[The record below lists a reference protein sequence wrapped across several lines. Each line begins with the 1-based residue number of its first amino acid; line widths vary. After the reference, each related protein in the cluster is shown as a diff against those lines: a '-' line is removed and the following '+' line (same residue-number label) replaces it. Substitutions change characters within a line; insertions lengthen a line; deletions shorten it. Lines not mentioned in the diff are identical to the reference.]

1 MVLSLNKKIIN
12 TLFFLIVFM
21 LIFNKIPEVI
31 EFRFLA
37 GIISNELLFFPLFI
51 GLIYTG
57 YCRFKNKNVFV
68 NFNEFMK
75 YIFAFG
81 SISFISLIIGLMIY
95 PYYDLI
101 LNGPIAQI
109 DKLPKVLDWLCILG
123 FDVKEQFLLILWM
136 IVRVIKNLF
145 LDILYTFFGA
155 YIIYCWYYTNWKTS
169 ISILLKAMFCSIIV
183 IFLYSFVELFYL
195 LGSDIATNILIN
207 ITPFIH
213 GINNNNTWWPPL
225 LWKGQLRSIFAE
237 PSYFGMYAAFAM
249 PFLWYKFVVVKNNKR
264 KLIYALIITVFSFLL
279 FLTKAR
285 TAVALFSGE
294 VCILLV
300 YMIYLRNKAFIKNVL
315 LICSCAVIAFTSA
328 NIFIPNMA
336 NTKNNAEISIEGYLE
351 DNLGSLASTEKRS
364 NTARYSIM
372 LANLNIG
379 MDYPLLGVGLNLNDA
394 YIPEYLPEMSENN
407 REVNM
412 WINDQNEKGVLK
424 SGFPSLGEYTS
435 RFAETGIIGLIVF
448 FLPAVILLKS
458 LMKKILSKN
467 MEYNNR
473 IMYMF
478 FSISFIGTL
487 AVGIGDSINI
497 TYCYWVLLGLGYA
510 MCFGKPG
517 DDIKHE

>member
-1 MVLSLNKKIIN
+1 MNKIRDYI
-12 TLFFLIVFM
+12 FFLIC
-21 LIFNKIPEVI
+21 I
-31 EFRFLA
+31 A
-37 GIISNELLFFPLFI
+37 LLFNNIPKIFQINFI
-51 GLIYTG
+51 G
-57 YCRFKNKNVFV
+57 NVLGDKLVF
-68 NFNEFMK
+68 
-75 YIFAFG
+75 YP
-81 SISFISLIIGLMIY
+81 LIIGFIYTTYYQYKYKNILIDFYKIKKYICIFLGINFLSLVIGLLIY
-95 PYYDLI
+95 PYYGLI
-101 LNGPIAQI
+101 LSGPVEQI
-109 DKLPKVLDWLCILG
+109 EKLPKVLNLLHTLG
-123 FDVKEQFLLILWM
+123 IDVNEQFLLIAWM
-136 IVRVIKNLF
+136 IVRTIKTLI
-145 LDILYTFFGA
+145 LDTVYTFLGA
-155 YIIYCWYYTNWKTS
+155 YIIYCWYYNNWKTAVN
-169 ISILLKAMFCSIIV
+169 ILLKAVICSISI
-183 IFLYSFVELFYL
+183 IFIYSSIELFYL
-195 LGSDIATNILIN
+195 IGNEWATNILIN
-207 ITPFIH
+207 ITPYFHEIYNK
-213 GINNNNTWWPPL
+213 GTWWPPL

-249 PFLWYKFVVVKNNKR
+249 PFLWYKFVAVKNNKY
-264 KLIYALIITVFSFLL
+264 KLIYAFIITAFIFLL

-300 YMIYLRNKAFIKNVL
+300 YMIYLQNKSFIKNVL
-315 LICSCAVIAFTSA
+315 LICSCAVIAFISA

-336 NTKNNAEISIEGYLE
+336 NTKNNEEINIEGYLE

-412 WINDQNEKGVLK
+412 WINDQKEKGVLK

-448 FLPAVILLKS
+448 FLPAVVLLKS
-458 LMKKILSKN
+458 LLKKILSKN

-517 DDIKHE
+517 DDIKNE